1 MPKYV
6 YQCLGCEEIFEVIHS
21 FKETIETCSQ
31 IDECCEC
38 APQSKVLRIPQHIN
52 YSGPKTQ
59 QKKGRAGQ
67 VVDDFIKN
75 TKEEVESY
83 KKEMKNWNPKK

>member
-1 MPKYV
+1 MPKYI
-6 YQCLGCEEIFEVIHS
+6 YQCSGCGEVFEVIHS

-31 IDECCEC
+31 INECCEC
-38 APQSKVLRIPQHIN
+38 DPQSKVLRIPQHIN
-52 YSGPKTQ
+52 FINKHEH
-59 QKKGRAGQ
+59 KDRVGQ